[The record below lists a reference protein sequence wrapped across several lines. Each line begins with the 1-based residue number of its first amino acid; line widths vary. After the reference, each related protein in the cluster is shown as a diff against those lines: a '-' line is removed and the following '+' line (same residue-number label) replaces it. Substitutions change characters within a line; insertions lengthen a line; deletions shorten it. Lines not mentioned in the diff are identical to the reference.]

1 MYGQSYTTQAAANS
15 YQTIDVQTASP
26 ARLISLLF
34 NTLEARLK
42 TAQQMAADG
51 SPNVVG
57 PLGKALDIVA
67 ELQNVLD
74 LHQGG
79 ELAANLLNL
88 YGYIGQRLRQ
98 SDNRVAAIVEVRKL
112 IQPLASAWNELAE
125 KGTEEP
131 ARLQMQ
137 VA

>member
-1 MYGQSYTTQAAANS
+1 MYGQSYTPQAAANS

-26 ARLISLLF
+26 ARLIALLF

-51 SPNVVG
+51 SAHVG
-57 PLGKALDIVA
+57 VPVGKALDILA

-74 LHQGG
+74 LQQGG
-79 ELAANLLNL
+79 EIAANLLNL
-88 YGYIGQRLRQ
+88 YGYIAQRLRQ
-98 SDNRVAAIVEVRKL
+98 SDNRVAAIVEARKL
-112 IQPLASAWNELAE
+112 IAPLASAWNELAE
-125 KGTEEP
+125 KGPEEP